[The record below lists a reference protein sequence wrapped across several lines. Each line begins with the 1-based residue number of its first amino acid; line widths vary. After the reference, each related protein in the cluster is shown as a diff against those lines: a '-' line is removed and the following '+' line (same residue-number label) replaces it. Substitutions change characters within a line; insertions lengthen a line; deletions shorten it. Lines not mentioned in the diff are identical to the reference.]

1 MGVWDS
7 LLQGFAVAGQPVNI
21 FLVLVGCFV
30 GTLIGSLPGIGPIN
44 GVAILM
50 PIAYSFGLPAESAL
64 ILLAGVYYGA
74 EYGGRISS
82 ILLNVPGD
90 AGAVMTT
97 IDGHPM
103 AMNGEA
109 GRALSLSAVAS
120 FFGGFVALI
129 LLTIFAPL
137 LSKLAIKFGPVEFTI
152 LIIFA
157 LTCLTSLVGKKPVK
171 TLIACVLGLLI
182 SMIGIDPLSGVMR
195 YTLGIPDLFG
205 GIDFAIVVIGL
216 FAVSEVFIL
225 VERWKGEDIK
235 QSKIGSTFISFADIT
250 KVRFTMVRATVIGFL
265 IGVLPGTGASIASAV
280 AYGTEKQLASDKASF
295 GKGNIKGLAAPES
308 ANNAAAVGAMVPM
321 LTLGIPGSGTTAVL
335 LGVLLLFNITPSP
348 QLFSQEPQLVWG
360 LIASMYFGN
369 IALLILNLPLV
380 GVFARLL
387 SVKQGYLIPAVI
399 MLTFVGAFS
408 LHGSS
413 FELFLMIVLG
423 TVAYLLRR
431 SGFSLA
437 PIVLGAVLGHQLEPN
452 LRNAL
457 SNSQGDWLT
466 LLSSPTA
473 VILWIAV
480 IFMILWPFIMKKFKA
495 RDEEI

>member
-1 MGVWDS
+1 MVWDS
-7 LLQGFAVAGQPVNI
+7 LMQGFGVAIQPVNI
-21 FLVLVGCFV
+21 AMVLIGCFV
-30 GTLIGSLPGIGPIN
+30 GTLIGSLPGVGPIN

-50 PIAYSFGLPAESAL
+50 PIAYSLGLPAESAL

-97 IDGHPM
+97 LDGHPM
-103 AMNGEA
+103 AVNGEA
-109 GRALSLSAVAS
+109 GKALSLSAVAS
-120 FFGGFVALI
+120 FFGGITALV
-129 LLTIFAPL
+129 LLTIFAPF
-137 LSKLAIKFGPVEFTI
+137 LSKLAIKFGPVEYTI

-157 LTCLTSLVGKKPVK
+157 LTCLTSLVGKQPIK
-171 TLIACVLGLLI
+171 TLLACLLGLLI

-195 YTLGIPDLFG
+195 YTLDIPDLYG

-235 QSKIGSTFISFADIT
+235 QTKIGSSFVSFADLT
-250 KVRFTMVRATVIGFL
+250 KVKLTMIRSTIIGFF

-280 AYGTEKQLASDKASF
+280 AYGTEKQLAADKDQF
-295 GKGNIKGLAAPES
+295 GKGSVKGLTAPEC
-308 ANNAAAVGAMVPM
+308 ANNASAVGAMVPM

-348 QLFSQEPQLVWG
+348 QLFSQQPDLVWG

-369 IALLILNLPLV
+369 IALLVMNLPLV
-380 GVFARLL
+380 GLFAKLL
-387 SVKQGYLIPAVI
+387 SVKQGYLVPGVI

-408 LHGSS
+408 LQGSS
-413 FELFLMIVLG
+413 FELLLMLVLG
-423 TVAYLLRR
+423 TIAYLLRR
-431 SGFSLA
+431 TGFSLA
-437 PIVLGAVLGHQLEPN
+437 PIVLGTVLGHQLEPN

-457 SNSQGDWLT
+457 SSSQGDWMT
-466 LLSSPTA
+466 LFSSPTA
-473 VILWIAV
+473 IFLWCGVLLMA
-480 IFMILWPFIMKKFKA
+480 LWPVYLKYSKGKIK
-495 RDEEI
+495 